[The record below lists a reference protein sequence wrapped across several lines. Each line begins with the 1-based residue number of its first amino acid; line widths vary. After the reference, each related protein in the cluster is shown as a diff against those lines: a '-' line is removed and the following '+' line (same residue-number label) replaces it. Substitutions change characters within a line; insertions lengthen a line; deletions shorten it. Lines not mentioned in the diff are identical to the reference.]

1 MSYNLILNGLK
12 EFYPKTNNIR
22 YNVLKVDNA
31 NKINIMI
38 DRMKSFIKNQNKAK
52 HYIGIDLEFNKV
64 SKESKDIAL
73 MQINLENDSDTAY
86 IFIFKP
92 SELDTNNKK
101 ILIELLTNPNIIKI
115 LHGSE
120 SLDIPYIFNQL
131 LVSKKNIDG
140 FCSNFYDTKFLC
152 EYYNITNRIKKSCSI
167 YSLLEDHNIITHK
180 KVKEL
185 EANEKKMGN
194 ISEIIIDIH
203 NMNDSILKYALY
215 DVIYLPMLIRKL
227 LSYGD
232 IYRYLL
238 PDITHLVF
246 KNKRNIE
253 QDFQD
258 LEKLI
263 NEQNNHF
270 IKYKED
276 NFSLNTIY
284 ETYLYQYF
292 QFNDMIEI
300 NYFRN
305 FFTIITKLVIYSNVN
320 NNYNVLIK
328 NNIKSKSIDYSKYF
342 KWLEQYKYIS
352 KLIKEKNKE
361 FVKYI

>member
-38 DRMKSFIKNQNKAK
+38 YQMKSFIKNQNKAK

-64 SKESKDIAL
+64 SKDTKDIAL
-73 MQINLENDSDTAY
+73 MQINMENDKKEAY
-86 IFIFKP
+86 IFLFKP
-92 SELDTNNKK
+92 SELNNNKK
-101 ILIELLTNPNIIKI
+101 VLVELLTSPHIIKI

-120 SLDIPYIFNQL
+120 SLDIPYIFNEL
-131 LVSKKNIDG
+131 LVTKKNIDN

-152 EYYNITNRIKKSCSI
+152 EYYNIMNRIKKSCSI

-185 EANEKKMGN
+185 EANEKDMGS
-194 ISEIIIDIH
+194 ISEITIDIY
-203 NMNDSILKYALY
+203 NMNDNILKYALY
-215 DVIYLPMLIRKL
+215 DVIFLPQLIKKL
-227 LSYGD
+227 LSYGN
-232 IYRYLL
+232 IYRHII
-238 PDITHLVF
+238 PDITHLIF

-253 QDFQD
+253 EDLQG

-270 IKYKED
+270 IKYED
-276 NFSLNTIY
+276 KKFSLNIIY
-284 ETYLYQYF
+284 EIFLYQLF
-292 QFNDMIEI
+292 SFNDMIEI
-300 NYFRN
+300 NYFKN
-305 FFTIITKLVIYSNVN
+305 FFNIITKLIIYKNIN
-320 NNYNVLIK
+320 DNYTVYIK
-328 NNIKSKSIDYSKYF
+328 NNIKSKLIDYSEYYI
-342 KWLEQYKYIS
+342 WLKQYNYIDN
-352 KLIKEKNKE
+352 LIKEINKE
-361 FVKYI
+361 FIKYI